1 MVRKAAATKRKAT
14 RRKPLK
20 RPKAARS
27 ARRPRGP
34 LELREIESLRGEIER
49 VARTSAT
56 PRWNAKPDEVR
67 RSVVKLVLTLV
78 DFVRQ
83 LLERQALRRVDAN
96 TLTPA
101 ETEAIGKALMQLEA
115 TVRDLAAQFDLNP
128 EDLNLDLGPIGKLV

>member
-20 RPKAARS
+20 RPKAARP
-27 ARRPRGP
+27 ARRPPGP

-56 PRWNAKPDEVR
+56 PRWNANPDEVR

>member
-1 MVRKAAATKRKAT
+1 MVRKPPVKKRKAT

-20 RPKAARS
+20 GTKPARS
-27 ARRPRGP
+27 IRRSAGT

-56 PRWNAKPDEVR
+56 PRWNANPDEVR

-101 ETEAIGKALMQLEA
+101 ETEAIGIALMQLET